1 MTLPSHV
8 LQRRI
13 QTSTNCLVPRRT
25 RLFVLHEC
33 VYTCV
38 YRWITRRRAA
48 KGYEYFQVLN
58 VCFTVAV
65 CPMIT
70 VPTNCSIFLRY
81 PISTCFHETHV
92 NGSIR
97 VFTLIEVTMKLERV
111 SSSHS
116 AECLRDDRE
125 IWIPSGFGVSACNLC
140 PSTLLWNV
148 RFIAFGNLEICLR
161 SEKTSKLIKIS
172 SYVVERTFWTEIFF
186 FWLRFERVEIL
197 RGGKQ
202 LILLG
207 CTASEILLTNFS
219 RNKFSF
225 FRKNLLS
232 V

>member
-1 MTLPSHV
+1 MRVHVRIQVNYSTASGQGLRVLPSTKC
-8 LQRRI
+8 LLYRR
-13 QTSTNCLVPRRT
+13 CLSNDHRS
-25 RLFVLHEC
+25 
-33 VYTCV
+33 
-38 YRWITRRRAA
+38 
-48 KGYEYFQVLN
+48 YEL
-58 VCFTVAV
+58 
-65 CPMIT
+65 
-70 VPTNCSIFLRY
+70 LD
-81 PISTCFHETHV
+81 ISTISHKPGFHETHV

-97 VFTLIEVTMKLERV
+97 VFTLIGVTMKLERV